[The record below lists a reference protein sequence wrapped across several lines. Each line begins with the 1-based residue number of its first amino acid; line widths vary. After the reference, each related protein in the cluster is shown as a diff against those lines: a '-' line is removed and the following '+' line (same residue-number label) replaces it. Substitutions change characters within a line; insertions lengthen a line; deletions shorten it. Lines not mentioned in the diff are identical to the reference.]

1 MKFDTI
7 NWWALKFDFCAGG
20 KNGHEAEAVRLL
32 MLCLR
37 TRMSGHQTSSRANK
51 DSRVKVDWFRACDNA
66 VEGNPY
72 MKGAFPALAFWSLK
86 GETEQQFY
94 RRVVLALEELLLG
107 IVMAPE
113 FSARR
118 RLRSGASR
126 SARSSLVVSTQ
137 GPRRSS

>member
-1 MKFDTI
+1 MIFAQAI
-7 NWWALKFDFCAGG
+7 
-20 KNGHEAEAVRLL
+20 KNGHAAEAVRLL

-37 TRMSGHQTSSRANK
+37 TRMRGHQTSSRTGK
-51 DSRVKVDWFRACDNA
+51 DTAMKRAWFRACDAA
-66 VEGNPY
+66 VDGNPY
-72 MKGAFPALAFWSLK
+72 VEGASPALAFWSLK

-113 FSARR
+113 FRARR
-118 RLRSGASR
+118 RLRSGARR

-137 GPRRSS
+137 RPMRSS

>member
-1 MKFDTI
+1 MKREWF
-7 NWWALKFDFCAGG
+7 WACGD
-20 KNGHEAEAVRLL
+20 
-32 MLCLR
+32 
-37 TRMSGHQTSSRANK
+37 
-51 DSRVKVDWFRACDNA
+51 A

-72 MKGAFPALAFWSLK
+72 MKGASPLLAFWSLK

-94 RRVVLALEELLLG
+94 RRVVLALEEHMLG

-118 RLRSGASR
+118 RLCSGARR

>member
-1 MKFDTI
+1 MIFAQAI
-7 NWWALKFDFCAGG
+7 
-20 KNGHEAEAVRLL
+20 KNGHAAEAVRLL
-32 MLCLR
+32 KLCLR
-37 TRMSGHQTSSRANK
+37 HRMSKHQSDSKANN
-51 DSRVKVDWFRACDNA
+51 DTAIKVAWFRACDAA

-72 MKGAFPALAFWSLK
+72 MEGAFPVLAFWSLK

-107 IVMAPE
+107 IVMARE

-118 RLRSGASR
+118 RLRSGARR

-137 GPRRSS
+137 RPRRSS

>member
-1 MKFDTI
+1 MIF
-7 NWWALKFDFCAGG
+7 AQAV
-20 KNGHEAEAVRLL
+20 KNGHAAEAVRLL
-32 MLCLR
+32 MLCLKR
-37 TRMSGHQTSSRANK
+37 RMSQHQSKSKANE
-51 DSRVKVDWFRACDNA
+51 RPAKVLEWFRACDAA
-66 VEGNPY
+66 VDGNPY

-107 IVMAPE
+107 IVMAQE

-118 RLRSGASR
+118 RLRSGAHR

-137 GPRRSS
+137 RPRRSS

>member
-1 MKFDTI
+1 MIFAQAI
-7 NWWALKFDFCAGG
+7 
-20 KNGHEAEAVRLL
+20 KNGRAAEAVRLL

-37 TRMSGHQTSSRANK
+37 RRMSGHQTSSRANT
-51 DSRVKVDWFRACDNA
+51 DSRVKVEWFQACDTA
-66 VEGNPY
+66 VDGNPY

-107 IVMAPE
+107 IVMAQE

-118 RLRSGASR
+118 RLRSGAHR

-137 GPRRSS
+137 RPRRSS

>member
-1 MKFDTI
+1 MI
-7 NWWALKFDFCAGG
+7 LAQAV
-20 KNGHEAEAVRLL
+20 KNGRAAEAVRLL

-37 TRMSGHQTSSRANK
+37 RRMSKHQSDSKTNK
-51 DSRVKVDWFRACDNA
+51 GTAMKREWFRACDAA

-72 MKGAFPALAFWSLK
+72 MEGAFPVLAFWSLK

-94 RRVVLALEELLLG
+94 RRVVLTLEELMLG
-107 IVMAPE
+107 IVMSQE

-118 RLRSGASR
+118 RLRSGACR

-137 GPRRSS
+137 RPMRSS

>member
-1 MKFDTI
+1 MIF
-7 NWWALKFDFCAGG
+7 AQAV
-20 KNGHEAEAVRLL
+20 KNGRAAEAVRLL

-37 TRMSGHQTSSRANK
+37 RRMSGHQSKSKAKERPA
-51 DSRVKVDWFRACDNA
+51 KVLEWFRACDDA
-66 VEGNPY
+66 VDGNPY

-107 IVMAPE
+107 IVMARE

-118 RLRSGASR
+118 RLRSGAHR
-126 SARSSLVVSTQ
+126 SARSSLIVSTQ
-137 GPRRSS
+137 RPRRSS

>member
-1 MKFDTI
+1 MIFAQAI
-7 NWWALKFDFCAGG
+7 
-20 KNGHEAEAVRLL
+20 KNGHAAEAVRLL
-32 MLCLR
+32 KLCLR
-37 TRMSGHQTSSRANK
+37 RRMSGHQTSSRGNK
-51 DSRVKVDWFRACDNA
+51 DTAMKREWFRACDAA

-72 MKGAFPALAFWSLK
+72 MEGAFPVLAFWSLK

-107 IVMAPE
+107 IVMARE

-137 GPRRSS
+137 RPMRSS

>member
-1 MKFDTI
+1 MIF
-7 NWWALKFDFCAGG
+7 AQAV
-20 KNGHEAEAVRLL
+20 KNGRAAEAVRLL
-32 MLCLR
+32 NLCLR
-37 TRMSGHQTSSRANK
+37 RRMSKHQSDSKANK
-51 DSRVKVDWFRACDNA
+51 DTAKKRAWFRACDNA

-72 MKGAFPALAFWSLK
+72 MMGASPVLAFWSLK
-86 GETEQQFY
+86 GETEKQFY

-118 RLRSGASR
+118 RLRSGARR

-137 GPRRSS
+137 RPRRSS

>member
-1 MKFDTI
+1 MIF
-7 NWWALKFDFCAGG
+7 AQAV
-20 KNGHEAEAVRLL
+20 KNGRAAEAVRLL
-32 MLCLR
+32 NLCLKR
-37 TRMSGHQTSSRANK
+37 RMSRHQT
-51 DSRVKVDWFRACDNA
+51 DSRTNRDTAVKREWFRACDNA

-72 MKGAFPALAFWSLK
+72 MEGASPVLAFWSLK

-118 RLRSGASR
+118 RLRSGAP
-126 SARSSLVVSTQ
+126 RSSLVVSTQ
-137 GPRRSS
+137 RPMRSS

>member
-1 MKFDTI
+1 MIFAQAI
-7 NWWALKFDFCAGG
+7 
-20 KNGHEAEAVRLL
+20 KNGHAAEAVRLL

-37 TRMSGHQTSSRANK
+37 RRMSGHQSKSKANK
-51 DSRVKVDWFRACDNA
+51 RPPKVLEWFRACDDA
-66 VEGNPY
+66 VDGNPY
-72 MKGAFPALAFWSLK
+72 VEGASPALAFWSLK

-107 IVMAPE
+107 IVMAQE

-118 RLRSGASR
+118 RLRSGAHR

-137 GPRRSS
+137 RPMRSS

>member
-1 MKFDTI
+1 MIF
-7 NWWALKFDFCAGG
+7 AQAV
-20 KNGHEAEAVRLL
+20 KNGHAAEAVRLL

-37 TRMSGHQTSSRANK
+37 SRMSGHQSKSKANK
-51 DSRVKVDWFRACDNA
+51 RPPKILEWFRACDDA
-66 VEGNPY
+66 VDGNPY
-72 MKGAFPALAFWSLK
+72 VEGASPALAFWSLK

-107 IVMAPE
+107 IVMSQE

-118 RLRSGASR
+118 RLRSGAHR

-137 GPRRSS
+137 RPRRSS

>member
-1 MKFDTI
+1 MSKHQSDSKANNDTAI
-7 NWWALKFDFCAGG
+7 K
-20 KNGHEAEAVRLL
+20 
-32 MLCLR
+32 
-37 TRMSGHQTSSRANK
+37 RA
-51 DSRVKVDWFRACDNA
+51 WFRACDAA

-72 MKGAFPALAFWSLK
+72 MEGAFPVLAFWSLK

-113 FSARR
+113 FSAAR

-137 GPRRSS
+137 GPMRSS

>member
-1 MKFDTI
+1 MIFAQAI
-7 NWWALKFDFCAGG
+7 
-20 KNGHEAEAVRLL
+20 KNGRAAEAVRLL
-32 MLCLR
+32 MLCLKP
-37 TRMSGHQTSSRANK
+37 RMSRHQSESKANE
-51 DSRVKVDWFRACDNA
+51 RPAKVLEWFRACDAA
-66 VEGNPY
+66 VDGNPY

-107 IVMAPE
+107 IVMAQE

-118 RLRSGASR
+118 RLRSGAHL

-137 GPRRSS
+137 RPRRSS

>member
-1 MKFDTI
+1 MIF
-7 NWWALKFDFCAGG
+7 AQAV
-20 KNGHEAEAVRLL
+20 KNGRAAKAVRLL

-37 TRMSGHQTSSRANK
+37 RRMSGHQSKSKAKERPA
-51 DSRVKVDWFRACDNA
+51 KVLEWFRACDDA
-66 VEGNPY
+66 VDGNPY

-118 RLRSGASR
+118 RLRSGARR
-126 SARSSLVVSTQ
+126 SARSSLIVSTQ
-137 GPRRSS
+137 RPMRSS

>member
-1 MKFDTI
+1 MIFAQAI
-7 NWWALKFDFCAGG
+7 
-20 KNGHEAEAVRLL
+20 KNGCAAEAVRLL

-37 TRMSGHQTSSRANK
+37 SRMSGHQSKSKANK
-51 DSRVKVDWFRACDNA
+51 RPPKILEWFRACDDA
-66 VEGNPY
+66 VKGNPY
-72 MKGAFPALAFWSLK
+72 MEGASPVLAFWSLK

-118 RLRSGASR
+118 RLRSGARR

>member
-1 MKFDTI
+1 LIFAQAI
-7 NWWALKFDFCAGG
+7 
-20 KNGHEAEAVRLL
+20 KNGRAAEAVRLL
-32 MLCLR
+32 ELCLR
-37 TRMSGHQTSSRANK
+37 RRMSAHQTSSRTNK
-51 DSRVKVDWFRACDNA
+51 ESARKLAWFRACDAA

-72 MKGAFPALAFWSLK
+72 MKGASPVLAFWSLK

-94 RRVVLALEELLLG
+94 RRVVLALEELMLG

-113 FSARR
+113 FSAQR
-118 RLRSGASR
+118 RLCSGARR

>member
-1 MKFDTI
+1 MIFAQAI
-7 NWWALKFDFCAGG
+7 
-20 KNGHEAEAVRLL
+20 KNGHAAEAVRLL

-37 TRMSGHQTSSRANK
+37 RRMSLHQSKSKANE
-51 DSRVKVDWFRACDNA
+51 RPAKVLEWFRACDAA

-72 MKGAFPALAFWSLK
+72 MEGAFPVLAFWSLK

-107 IVMAPE
+107 IVMARE

-137 GPRRSS
+137 RPMRSS

>member
-1 MKFDTI
+1 MIF
-7 NWWALKFDFCAGG
+7 AQAV
-20 KNGHEAEAVRLL
+20 KNGHAAEAVRLL
-32 MLCLR
+32 KLCLR
-37 TRMSGHQTSSRANK
+37 TRMSGHQTSSRASK
-51 DSRVKVDWFRACDNA
+51 DTAMKREWFRACDDL
-66 VEGNPY
+66 VKGNPY
-72 MKGAFPALAFWSLK
+72 MEGAFPALAFWSLK

-118 RLRSGASR
+118 RLFSGASR

-137 GPRRSS
+137 RPMRSS

>member
-1 MKFDTI
+1 MIF
-7 NWWALKFDFCAGG
+7 AQAV
-20 KNGHEAEAVRLL
+20 KNGRAAEAVRLL

-37 TRMSGHQTSSRANK
+37 RRMSGHQSKSKAKERPA
-51 DSRVKVDWFRACDNA
+51 KVLEWFRACDDA
-66 VEGNPY
+66 VDGNPY

-107 IVMAPE
+107 IVMARE

-137 GPRRSS
+137 GPMRSS